1 VKRWAKRIGLVV
13 AALLVLLIAYGAWR
27 FRHPA
32 LPAGTKL
39 LASSPAA
46 SGDVTVRFM
55 GTTTLAFSDGHNTV
69 MIDALLTRP
78 DMRAVMFG
86 TVQSDPAIIAD
97 VLQRASLDKID
108 LLFVSHS
115 HYDHAMDAAAVAAR
129 TGAVVVGSAST
140 QQVALGGGIPLSR
153 TRIVKGGETFAAG
166 AFKVTVIRSLHS
178 PGDRIPGTIAA
189 PLHQPAKASDYKE
202 GGTFAFL
209 IEHNG
214 QRILVHPSAN
224 FVTGM
229 YRGVRTDAVFL
240 ATGGLSLQPAKF
252 TQDYWRETVEATG
265 AKLVVPIHWDDFL
278 QPLDQPLQPLRI
290 FLDDIPQTMTR
301 LDVLTARDGVKI
313 RYMPVIAPVALG
325 AAIKS
330 GE

>member
-1 VKRWAKRIGLVV
+1 VKRWLKRIGLVL
-13 AALLVLLIAYGAWR
+13 AALTVLLIGYGAWR

-32 LPAGTKL
+32 LPADTRI
-39 LASSPAA
+39 LASRIATPGS
-46 SGDVTVRFM
+46 VTVRFM
-55 GTTTLAFSDGHNTV
+55 GTTTLAFSDGSNTI

-78 DMRAVMFG
+78 GMRAVMFG
-86 TVQSDPAIIAD
+86 TVKSDPAVIGD
-97 VLQRASLDKID
+97 VLQRASLDKVD

-115 HYDHAMDAAAVAAR
+115 HYDHALDAAAVAAR
-129 TGAVVVGSAST
+129 TGAVVVGSPST
-140 QQVALGGGIPLSR
+140 QQIALGGGIPASR
-153 TRIVKGGETFAAG
+153 TRVVKGGELFEAG
-166 AFKVTVIRSLHS
+166 AFKITVIRSLHS
-178 PGDRIPGTIAA
+178 PGDRVPGIIAA

-224 FVTGM
+224 FVPGM
-229 YRGVRTDAVFL
+229 YRGVHADVVFL
-240 ATGGLSLQPAKF
+240 ATGGLSLQPTKF

-265 AKLVVPIHWDDFL
+265 ATLVIPIHWDDFL

-301 LDVLTARDGVKI
+301 LDGLAARDGVKI
-313 RYMPVIAPVALG
+313 RYMPVFAPVALS